1 MRFYEYIYRD
11 SIVHKLD
18 PRTKL
23 IWLIVF
29 SALVFMTSNS
39 FVIASLFVLTILIGV
54 IAKIPKEQF
63 WESTRFFIILMP
75 IIYVLLYVVLSGFTF
90 NSIIGGLVFAIKF
103 LVLIFAA
110 VIFTMTTSARD
121 LLLALTKIKIPYA
134 FGFMLT
140 IAIRFIPVIIK
151 EINSVI
157 DAQRAR
163 AYEIS
168 FSLRHPIKS
177 VEKFIPILI
186 PVLTLLLKRSNEL
199 ALSIDSR
206 AFRARE
212 KITFPERLKFKSYDW
227 LFSVFLIA
235 AFVFASLKF

>member
-1 MRFYEYIYRD
+1 
-11 SIVHKLD
+11 
-18 PRTKL
+18 
-23 IWLIVF
+23 
-29 SALVFMTSNS
+29 
-39 FVIASLFVLTILIGV
+39 
-54 IAKIPKEQF
+54 
-63 WESTRFFIILMP
+63 MP